1 MRFNNF
7 HTTESKPKPQGTKT
21 YTFKSKPK
29 NLSRKIEIDKKKHG
43 KKTNT
48 AIHVKKRA
56 GNVLLVYFF
65 ILEIL
70 ALISVFCGSWFPPWN
85 IKIKKLIATLYI
97 TYSVKKSELRDI
109 NNFI

>member
-1 MRFNNF
+1 MRFNNL
-7 HTTESKPKPQGTKT
+7 HTAESKPKPQGTKT

-56 GNVLLVYFF
+56 GNALKYSVLYFF
-65 ILEIL
+65 ILEML
-70 ALISVFCGSWFPPWN
+70 VELVLISVFCGSWSHHA
-85 IKIKKLIATLYI
+85 I
-97 TYSVKKSELRDI
+97 
-109 NNFI
+109 